1 MIWTGKEDGISA
13 AQPTLGPEALGLQ
26 DRQRGRR
33 RAGLGGPGG
42 PGGPRRPRR
51 APEGPDGTIP
61 PDRKWP
67 GGGGLA
73 LPAKMCAEGSGG
85 RSVRAFPPPFLQR
98 KNNPNQRKIDRN
110 QFSQGCG
117 TQQSVPR
124 GAGQDGSWKC
134 LRGRHDSPLVQ
145 GRGQQDQEDHEKPK
159 TGPTIRKF
167 YLNRGQRTGGELR
180 IPLQWRTPARTR
192 DPKEPCL

>member
-1 MIWTGKEDGISA
+1 MWTGKDDGISA

-42 PGGPRRPRR
+42 PGRPGGPRTPRR
-51 APEGPDGTIP
+51 ARTAPSLRTGSGPEAEALRFPPKCVRRGPEG
-61 PDRKWP
+61 
-67 GGGGLA
+67 A
-73 LPAKMCAEGSGG
+73 ACAPS
-85 RSVRAFPPPFLQR
+85 PPPFLQR

-117 TQQSVPR
+117 TQQSVTR
-124 GAGQDGSWKC
+124 GAGQDGSWNC

-145 GRGQQDQEDHEKPK
+145 GRGQQEQEDHQKPK
-159 TGPTIRKF
+159 TGPKAGNFT
-167 YLNRGQRTGGELR
+167 
-180 IPLQWRTPARTR
+180 
-192 DPKEPCL
+192 